1 MRRVVGLVLILIG
14 AFAIVVGPLLRF
26 WAYDQLAVVPLNQ
39 DSESVSRSDDMTVLY
54 VGDVAKG
61 AGPEA
66 VKTGVSV
73 VATRVVRGNPEAT
86 EAVPDGDVMVW
97 DVGSVIED
105 DGGAV
110 ITASLDHLCLDR
122 RTNRAVQPCE
132 GEGIEDNSDDERIDA
147 DDAVTHTGLS
157 YKFPF
162 DTQQQEYEYFDN
174 IAKASFPAR
183 YEATET
189 IEGVETY
196 KFVQVVPLTKLAA
209 PDIDLPG
216 KVAGE
221 PGTPAIKVSR
231 WYENTRTVWV
241 EPYSGIIV
249 KGQEQISQ
257 TLRARDGREVVTA
270 FAGTIGFDDETIRE
284 SAKNASDTRSQLRL
298 VRDVGPLTLVIG
310 GVLFVVV
317 GVVLAVGGTRG
328 RRERPTAGDQAA

>member
-39 DSESVSRSDDMTVLY
+39 NSESISRSDDMTVLY
-54 VGDVAKG
+54 VGEVAKG

-73 VATRVVRGNPEAT
+73 VATRVVRGNPEAA

-105 DGGAV
+105 ADETV
-110 ITASLDHLCLDR
+110 ITASLDHLCLNR
-122 RTNRAVQPCE
+122 RTNEAVQPCE

-147 DDAVTHTGLS
+147 DDAVTHAGLS

-162 DTQQQEYEYFDN
+162 DTQQQEYQYFDN
-174 IAKASFPAR
+174 VAKASFPAR
-183 YEATET
+183 YEGAET

-196 KFVQVVPLTKLAA
+196 KFVQVVPLTKLAS
-209 PDIDLPG
+209 PDLQLPG

-221 PGTPAIKVSR
+221 PETPAITVSR
-231 WYENTRTVWV
+231 WYENTRTLWV

-249 KGQEQISQ
+249 KGQEEIAQ
-257 TLRARDGREVVTA
+257 TLRTRDGREVVTA
-270 FAGTIGFDDETIRE
+270 FAGTIGFDDETIRS
-284 SAKNASDTRSQLRL
+284 SAENASDTRSQLRL

-310 GVLFVVV
+310 GVLFVVA
-317 GVVLAVGGTRG
+317 GAVLAMGGSGG
-328 RRERPTAGDQAA
+328 RRERRADGEQPA